1 MVPIMRPGKA
11 EQRLQQ
17 AMDRGRGDE
26 VAPAR
31 DVRHTLQRVVDHH
44 RQVIARGQIAS
55 LEDDI
60 APNLRRRAMLRGNG
74 ALAIFSPAKIR
85 RRGVERAP
93 HVEAERG
100 PIAVGEAVARMRP
113 GERAAGSG
121 VERRAIRVAPS
132 VRGARDLRAVA
143 KTGVDKAALIK
154 ARERRRIVVAML
166 ALPARRRGKAKS
178 KPGQIVSY
186 GRLELRL
193 AAHTVQV
200 LNAQEHASAQ
210 FVGEALVDEGGIS
223 VAEMERAVRR
233 RRETQ
238 DRRARRDVIAHGG

>member
-1 MVPIMRPGKA
+1 MVPITRPGKA
-11 EQRLQQ
+11 EKRLQQ
-17 AMDRGRGDE
+17 TMDRGRGDE

-31 DVRHTLQRVVDHH
+31 DVRHTLQPVVDHH
-44 RQVIARGQIAS
+44 RQVIARSQIAT
-55 LEDDI
+55 LEDNI
-60 APNLRRRAMLRGNG
+60 APNLRRRPMLRGNG

-85 RRGVERAP
+85 RRNVERTP

-100 PIAVGEAVARMRP
+100 PIAAGEAVARMRP

-121 VERRAIRVAPS
+121 VKRRAIRVAPS
-132 VRGARDLRAVA
+132 VRGSRNLRVAA
-143 KTGVDKAALIK
+143 KTGIDKAALIK

-178 KPGQIVSY
+178 KPGQIVSD
-186 GRLELRL
+186 GGLESRL
-193 AAHTVQV
+193 AARMVQV
-200 LNAQEHASAQ
+200 LNAQQRASAQ

-238 DRRARRDVIAHGG
+238 DRRAGRDVIAHGG

>member
-1 MVPIMRPGKA
+1 MVPITRPGNA
-11 EQRLQQ
+11 EQRLQE

-44 RQVIARGQIAS
+44 RQVIARSQIAT

-60 APNLRRRAMLRGNG
+60 APNLRRRQMLRGNG

-85 RRGVERAP
+85 GRDAERAP

-100 PIAVGEAVARMRP
+100 PIAAGEAVALFGR
-113 GERAAGSG
+113 GEGAAGSG
-121 VERRAIRVAPS
+121 VEWRAVGVAPS
-132 VRGARDLRAVA
+132 VRGARDLRAAA
-143 KTGVDKAALIK
+143 KTAIDKAALIK

-166 ALPARRRGKAKS
+166 ALSARRRGKAKS
-178 KPGQIVSY
+178 KPGQIVSD
-186 GRLELRL
+186 GGLKSRL
-193 AAHTVQV
+193 AARMVQV
-200 LNAQEHASAQ
+200 LNAQQRASVQ
-210 FVGEALVDEGGIS
+210 FVGEALVDESGIG

-238 DRRARRDVIAHGG
+238 NRRGRQNVIAHGA